1 MRSMWILPLLQVS
14 TFIKTDQPS
23 GLILFMGTPVGGH
36 QRMRRAT
43 TDDFL
48 ALELDGGYVR
58 CTMNLGA
65 GPHTVEYNKLYVAD
79 DVWTKITVER

>member
-1 MRSMWILPLLQVS
+1 MKLIKNPTKLQVS
-14 TFIKTDQPS
+14 TFIKTTQPS

-48 ALELDGGYVR
+48 ALELDAGYVR
-58 CTMNLGA
+58 LTMNLGA
-65 GPHTVEYNKLYVAD
+65 GAHTMEYNKLFVAD
-79 DVWTKITVER
+79 NVWTKVTVER